1 MVCVSLDRP
10 CCHLPYSLPELERRR
25 WLQAIERRAGSPAKA
40 LRGALADTGN
50 PDVGACPDDIAETVA
65 TRFALTICGRL
76 FHWRHGKLKEL
87 SCYRGR
93 FTVNVD
99 SVRWKVDRDKL
110 LNRLFPDRAI
120 EPEGEIDW
128 STFQRKYLRALSDG
142 YDAKIPGL
150 ERDPLR
156 DKEKPRDAR
165 VLDRTLSEGEI
176 DAQTDTYLGQKFSR
190 F

>member
-50 PDVGACPDDIAETVA
+50 PDVGACPDDIVETVA
-65 TRFALTICGRL
+65 NRFALTICGRL

-120 EPEGEIDW
+120 EPDGEIDW
-128 STFQRKYLRALSDG
+128 SEYDPSDRLH
-142 YDAKIPGL
+142 KTLPVNK
-150 ERDPLR
+150 DPL
-156 DKEKPRDAR
+156 EENSKPADSWVVSREMAP
-165 VLDRTLSEGEI
+165 EGAVER
-176 DAQTDTYLGQKFSR
+176 AERLFWGAGEPTP
-190 F
+190 